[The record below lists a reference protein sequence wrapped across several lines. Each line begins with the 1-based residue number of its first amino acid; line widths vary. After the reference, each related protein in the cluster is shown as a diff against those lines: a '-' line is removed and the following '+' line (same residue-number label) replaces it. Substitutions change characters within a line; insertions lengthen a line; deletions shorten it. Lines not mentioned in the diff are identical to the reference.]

1 MADPVQFDLKTTK
14 VTEFGIGID
23 DAEGPRFVLV
33 PVDDQVQATLREMVA
48 ATRSAMKDA
57 DDKATRYQPSEKHA
71 AQENLHLPLND
82 ELASSVRKIHQAI
95 NLQSEPKAL
104 NNTKDIFCYFARLS
118 DGAGAHLTAIRR
130 ASTFKG
136 VLESRLLSFVND
148 ALKLVEDKV
157 FKLDQDF
164 DLLIDSAGVHI
175 LRPTGFEFVGD
186 LRGAIMKSAPTNIK
200 AIQADLTF
208 VDFGPIQ
215 AFALQHPR
223 AARYLASIRLQETKN
238 IDKTN
243 LKKLCKS
250 TGVAVTEV
258 GGKLVVEDDSI
269 MDFLGVLDRRLYWLE
284 LIKGSP
290 ESFRAASRSRIG
302 DASGGTSAAASK

>member
-1 MADPVQFDLKTTK
+1 MTDSVQFDLTTTK
-14 VTEFGIGID
+14 VTEFGLGID
-23 DAEGPRFVLV
+23 SAEDPDGTRLVLV
-33 PVDDQVQATLREMVA
+33 PVEGEVQAALRDMVA

-57 DDKATRYQPSEKHA
+57 DAKATRYQPSEKHGT
-71 AQENLHLPLND
+71 QENLYLPLND
-82 ELASSVRKIHQAI
+82 GLASSVIKIHNAN
-95 NLQSEPKAL
+95 NLPSEPESLK
-104 NNTKDIFCYFARLS
+104 NPKHIFCYFARLS
-118 DGAGAHLTAIRR
+118 DGGDSRLTAIRR

-136 VLESRLLSFVND
+136 VLESHLLSFVND

-164 DLLIDSAGVHI
+164 DLLIDSSGIHI
-175 LRPTGFEFVGD
+175 LRPAGFEFVGD
-186 LRGAIMKSAPTNIK
+186 LRGAIMQAAPKNIK

-215 AFALQHPR
+215 AYATQHPR

-250 TGVAVTEV
+250 TGVDVSES
-258 GGKLVVEDDSI
+258 GGKLVVKEESI
-269 MDFLGVLDRRLYWLE
+269 MGFLYVLDRRLYQIE
-284 LIKGSP
+284 LIKDSP
-290 ESFRAASRSRIG
+290 ESFLAASRSRIRVV
-302 DASGGTSAAASK
+302 AAN